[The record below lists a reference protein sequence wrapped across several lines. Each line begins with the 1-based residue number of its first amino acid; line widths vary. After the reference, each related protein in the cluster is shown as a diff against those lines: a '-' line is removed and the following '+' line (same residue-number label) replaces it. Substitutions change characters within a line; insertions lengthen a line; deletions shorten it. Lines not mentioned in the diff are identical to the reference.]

1 MANYQRVL
9 TTSDLSGTLEGKNV
23 TDLTN
28 LMNTGLVYVVVRTEA
43 NDNGEIKGQVTPSNT
58 TGK

>member
-43 NDNGEIKGQVTPSNT
+43 NDNGEIQGQVTPSNT
-58 TGK
+58 TGE